1 MSLYDIANQAASAGG
16 HMAMEIGTTTSA
28 PQACTG
34 PPAGA
39 PPPPGATQISQ
50 RGVYP
55 SAYPV
60 AYPTAYP
67 DEIPLAEAS
76 VVWQSFSPDGFGEIA
91 PGYAL
96 APAPPKGRKR
106 KQSAGRR
113 DAHGNQLVYASYSPL
128 SIEEAW
134 RDHHQRVTSARQQ
147 AEAEGLVLQRSAQSA
162 SGYKGVAINKL
173 PHGEK
178 DRPRPYQGYVVR
190 AEKKMHLGSFSV
202 PEEAALAVARELAAE
217 AAWAAQYPSA
227 AMTVARST
235 PAPPPAPQSAPT
247 PLPPPLAPGTKVAI
261 RGLTG
266 RREMNGRT
274 GVILHWLEDFER
286 WVVAIDG
293 DDDETDTEIKR
304 PPLVTVGSQF
314 ATPLD
319 ALPLVFSTTIA
330 DGEAPPGTAEAAGSG
345 SDVDIATVE
354 GVAIATVE
362 SEREESR
369 RMRVKPRNLAQ
380 LDKDGKWITNGWTG
394 NKTPSGRRLS
404 SKTPRAAQP
413 QPAAVGVAAATA
425 AGAPPPFDD
434 VGARDGTAA
443 RNAAGLVARAVVER
457 AAAGPRS
464 ERKTTLPAGWDMVLR
479 GSPGKYYK
487 RYVGPGQQRAMSVK
501 IAWQVHVQ
509 HEEAKVRREMRLAAA
524 REDQR
529 LALANGGVAGGEPQ
543 QASSTMAK
551 LLPPMAVEVDVL
563 EAEADVGEQGA
574 RTERTHGGEQ
584 VILLPVAVENNAGGR
599 SNLSSNLSL
608 SAEVIDVDAHMPAV
622 KKKRTHAGGKLL
634 RWTPDECA
642 ELMGLVEERGGWKE
656 GWRARE
662 WQAVADGL
670 GTGRSAA
677 GVNQHWHVLSG
688 RRKPKAKDA
697 S

>member
-1 MSLYDIANQAASAGG
+1 MLGASQHKIKAPATHEHTTLADAHAALEESWTGGGEAAAEEEVEEEEEGGGEAEANDNNEDVDGCKDCESDSDNSDDSTWAVAAQAAAASAAVGAAMAAASAAAAAAAAAMAAAQPGPLSRELVERDLTRASASAAAAARTALAAHPTCACATRACACTCTCGANRASGEHSGVNPNGVTSAFMSLYDIANQAASAGG

-369 RMRVKPRNLAQ
+369 RMRVKPRNVCH
-380 LDKDGKWITNGWTG
+380 TG
-394 NKTPSGRRLS
+394 LEPRTSGPQCRQVSYSYMQTLPRTARTARQRRQVDHQRMDWQQDAEW
-404 SKTPRAAQP
+404 P
-413 QPAAVGVAAATA
+413 PAVEQDATC
-425 AGAPPPFDD
+425 GP
-434 VGARDGTAA
+434 
-443 RNAAGLVARAVVER
+443 
-457 AAAGPRS
+457 AAAGCCWRRRGHGRRRPSPIRRCGRAGRHCGAQRGGPRGT
-464 ERKTTLPAGWDMVLR
+464 RCG
-479 GSPGKYYK
+479 
-487 RYVGPGQQRAMSVK
+487 RA
-501 IAWQVHVQ
+501 
-509 HEEAKVRREMRLAAA
+509 R
-524 REDQR
+524 
-529 LALANGGVAGGEPQ
+529 
-543 QASSTMAK
+543 
-551 LLPPMAVEVDVL
+551 
-563 EAEADVGEQGA
+563 
-574 RTERTHGGEQ
+574 
-584 VILLPVAVENNAGGR
+584 GGR
-599 SNLSSNLSL
+599 
-608 SAEVIDVDAHMPAV
+608 APV
-622 KKKRTHAGGKLL
+622 
-634 RWTPDECA
+634 
-642 ELMGLVEERGGWKE
+642 
-656 GWRARE
+656 
-662 WQAVADGL
+662 
-670 GTGRSAA
+670 
-677 GVNQHWHVLSG
+677 
-688 RRKPKAKDA
+688 
-697 S
+697 